1 MPAYFNYC
9 TNYRA
14 VAISNAVTKI
24 LESVLFCHVNN
35 CLAQTDMQFGFK
47 EAHSTSLCTYA
58 VKETVEYYTTRGS
71 HVFACFVDLS
81 KAFDKVNYWKM
92 FSLLLADG
100 VQNGI
105 VALLAYWY
113 SQQLIS
119 VRWRSVTSSAFTV
132 GNGTRQGGI
141 LSPCLFN
148 RYIYDLLLLVS
159 RQKVGCNIGGVF
171 ANVFAYADDI
181 VLLAPSW
188 QALQALLRVLENG
201 ILAIDMS
208 CNTRKTVCM
217 VFSPRQKRKVVSPHF
232 PPLRLFGTD
241 LLYVDNFK
249 YLGHIIDNKL
259 NDDADIQREIR
270 NLFTRANI
278 LTRRF
283 SLCSQSVKV
292 ALFKSYCISL
302 YGCALWRNHTVSS
315 LSKLRSCYH
324 RCVKTFFGYKRHDS
338 MTAVL
343 FKLSIPSFN
352 TLLHNSR
359 CILRSQTVNQ

>member
-1 MPAYFNYC
+1 
-9 TNYRA
+9 
-14 VAISNAVTKI
+14 
-24 LESVLFCHVNN
+24 
-35 CLAQTDMQFGFK
+35 
-47 EAHSTSLCTYA
+47 
-58 VKETVEYYTTRGS
+58 
-71 HVFACFVDLS
+71 
-81 KAFDKVNYWKM
+81 
-92 FSLLLADG
+92 
-100 VQNGI
+100 
-105 VALLAYWY
+105 
-113 SQQLIS
+113 
-119 VRWRSVTSSAFTV
+119 
-132 GNGTRQGGI
+132 
-141 LSPCLFN
+141 
-148 RYIYDLLLLVS
+148 
-159 RQKVGCNIGGVF
+159 
-171 ANVFAYADDI
+171 
-181 VLLAPSW
+181 
-188 QALQALLRVLENG
+188 
-201 ILAIDMS
+201 
-208 CNTRKTVCM
+208 M

-359 CILRSQTVNQ
+359 CILRSQTVNCSNSLLQACCNRAAAII